1 MKSKPRSVARKTTA
15 TAKRRVGGPTLKSG
29 AGSKKNQE
37 PHCYV
42 HPDATVMGDVV
53 IGKDSSIWP
62 GAVLRGDM
70 NQIKIGS
77 MVNIQDNCTLHV
89 DNKAGLNIGDYTLVG
104 HNCMLHSCTI
114 GRACLIGIG
123 SIILEGAVIGD
134 GAMITAGCLIRG
146 GKKIPPFALVVS
158 NGGELTVYEN
168 KAKTVLTIAGS
179 IEYLELARRAVKET
193 YGPFTKE
200 QEEEFLSQAKGIY
213 KELFEGRSS

>member
-1 MKSKPRSVARKTTA
+1 MKSKKKSASPGKKVPQKGRALVSGAL
-15 TAKRRVGGPTLKSG
+15 AKRRAKAP
-29 AGSKKNQE
+29 E

-42 HPDATVMGDVV
+42 HPDATVMGDVI

-70 NQIKIGS
+70 NQITIGS

-89 DNKAGLNIGDYTLVG
+89 DNKAGLSIGDYTLVG
-104 HNCMLHSCTI
+104 HNCMIHSCTI

-179 IEYLELARRAVKET
+179 IEYLELAKRAVKEV
-193 YGPFTKE
+193 YGPFSKE
-200 QEEEFLSQAKGIY
+200 DEERFLTQAKRIHS
-213 KELFEGRSS
+213 ELFSSRSV